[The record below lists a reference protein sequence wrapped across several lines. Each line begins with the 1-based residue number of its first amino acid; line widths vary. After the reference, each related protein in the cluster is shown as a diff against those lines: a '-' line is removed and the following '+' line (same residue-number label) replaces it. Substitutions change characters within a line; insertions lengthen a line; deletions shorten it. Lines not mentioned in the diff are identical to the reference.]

1 MANRVQGEATI
12 LESIHDP
19 GRATRDGVDTNRD
32 DGLVGFLTDKT
43 VGIPYEFLLEV
54 RRPGVPDAQVRVRDR
69 VPDKAEKLGFFD
81 HIRIPVSLVVP
92 VTVDPDRPAEVE
104 IDWKAFLAQPDR
116 VERMKAAARRTQA
129 AAVGAPVA
137 PEGMGEQD
145 AATRL
150 MMFRMAEDV
159 RAGRVSRDQW
169 ELSAQQLMQVSQLSF
184 TDYQAARAVI
194 DEP

>member
-1 MANRVQGEATI
+1 MAKRVQGEATI

-19 GRATRDGVDTNRD
+19 GRAARDGVDANRD

-54 RRPGVPDAQVRVRDR
+54 RVPGAPESQARIRSR

-92 VTVDPDRPAEVE
+92 VTVDADRPTEVE
-104 IDWKAFLAQPDR
+104 IDWKTFLARPDR
-116 VERMKAAARRTQA
+116 VERMKEAARRTQA
-129 AAVGAPVA
+129 ASVGATPT

-145 AATRL
+145 AATRQ
-150 MMFRMAEDV
+150 MIFRMAQEV
-159 RAGRVSRDQW
+159 RAGRLSRDQW

-184 TDYQAARAVI
+184 DDYQAARAVI

>member
-32 DGLVGFLTDKT
+32 DGLVGFLTDRT

-54 RRPGVPDAQVRVRDR
+54 RVPGVPESQTRVRSR
-69 VPDKAEKLGFFD
+69 VPDKAEKLGFLD

-92 VTVDPDRPAEVE
+92 VTVDADRPTEVE
-104 IDWKAFLAQPDR
+104 IDWKAFLARPDR
-116 VERMKAAARRTQA
+116 VARMKDAARRTQA
-129 AAVGAPVA
+129 VALGATAAPDR
-137 PEGMGEQD
+137 MGEQD

-150 MMFRMAEDV
+150 MVFRMAADV
-159 RAGRVSRDQW
+159 RAGRMSRDQW
-169 ELSAQQLMQVSQLSF
+169 ELNAQQLMQVSQLSSA
-184 TDYQAARAVI
+184 DYQAARAVI